1 MPDNKEKELPLFSD
15 DLPKEPEKEPEL
27 AAAPAEPAQPS
38 TGEEVPADPTA
49 PLPPTVDETYSTP
62 KDIFEAIQRKDLDAV
77 VGFLEKR
84 SNLTATNEDEKT
96 PLQIAAELGSIDI
109 VKLLIECGSN
119 IEAKGKDGRTPL
131 MLALSNSHFE
141 AARYLLSKGANVN
154 VASASNYTPLMQ
166 VAAKGVTGLLRDM
179 LSKIDNLNAKNNE
192 GRTALMIAIRFGHR
206 DIIDMLLARN
216 ASLQITDIHGNTAVS
231 LAETPELKE
240 YLSQKLEEEKKHA
253 EESQKGKEESITE
266 EVKKHYPSIFIV
278 VGILLMVVATGYFS
292 YYQFQKTKIRKI
304 DIPIA
309 LKQPAGTI
317 ATAYCARL
325 TECREAEGLSSDFEK
340 RCTARAKSRF
350 GVLLTEQK
358 GAKCDS
364 NRISTCAACLRGLNC
379 DRVTNLKYD
388 YLETHCKSCFKACE
402 P

>member
-1 MPDNKEKELPLFSD
+1 MPDNKEKEVPLFSD

-27 AAAPAEPAQPS
+27 DATPAEPAQPP
-38 TGEEVPADPTA
+38 TGEEATADPTA
-49 PLPPTVDETYSTP
+49 TLPPTVDETYSTP

-96 PLQIAAELGSIDI
+96 PLQIAAESGSIDI

-141 AARYLLSKGANVN
+141 AAGYLLSKGANVN

-166 VAAKGVTGLLRDM
+166 VAAKGVAGLLRDM
-179 LSKIDNLNAKNNE
+179 LSKIDNVNAKNNE

-206 DIIDMLLARN
+206 DIIEMLLARN
-216 ASLQITDIHGNTAVS
+216 ASLQITDSHGNTPVS

-266 EVKKHYPSIFIV
+266 EVKKHYPSIF
-278 VGILLMVVATGYFS
+278 LLIGMVIIASGAGYFA
-292 YYQFQKTKIRKI
+292 YYQYKDLKTDRSVMPEHI
-304 DIPIA
+304 
-309 LKQPAGTI
+309 KQAATTI
-317 ATAYCARL
+317 AAAYCAKV
-325 TECREAEGLSSDFEK
+325 TECREGKEAFTK
-340 RCTARAKSRF
+340 RCTDQTMPRF
-350 GVLLTEQK
+350 GLFLLEQ
-358 GAKCDS
+358 GGEVCDQ
-364 NRISTCAACLRGLNC
+364 NRIVTCSSCLGSLGC
-379 DRVTNLKYD
+379 DHTKNLKLE
-388 YLETHCKSCFKACE
+388 YLEKTCKSCFKACE
-402 P
+402 RN